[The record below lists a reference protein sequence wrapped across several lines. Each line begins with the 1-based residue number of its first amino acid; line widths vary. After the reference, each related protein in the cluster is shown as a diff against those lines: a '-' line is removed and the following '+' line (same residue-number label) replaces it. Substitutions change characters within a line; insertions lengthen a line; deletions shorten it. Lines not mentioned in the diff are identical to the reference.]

1 MPRRRKPQPRPH
13 ERARG
18 SGTVRL
24 LPSGRWQAI
33 RAREHGTQHRP
44 SRTFADRALA
54 EAWAAGE
61 PKHQTLTLGVWL
73 NRQLALQWPSYRPST
88 QENYTR
94 YVAACAPLASRPLAD
109 LTLDDWQMLTNVL
122 LDRWAR
128 SRVRVWR
135 QAINSLLK
143 PAIRRFIDH
152 NHLRDVKLP
161 RAVDQPARAWKREE
175 VARLLVACQRD
186 RHAVWF
192 QIAIGTGARLGEL
205 RALTW
210 ADVDLRERRISIT
223 KSMNNG
229 KQTIG
234 PTKSGKHR
242 TVDLPDELVPVLT
255 AHRARQK
262 PSQRLVFGDPHDRA
276 YSGTTYWRVV
286 QRICDRAGVR
296 RLPQHSLR
304 HAAASTMLAAG
315 VSPVEVAAQL
325 GHTVG
330 TLLSTYSH
338 LINAD
343 ERRGARALGA
353 LFSAVSEP
361 AITDFGAGAE
371 V

>member
-1 MPRRRKPQPRPH
+1 M
-13 ERARG
+13 
-18 SGTVRL
+18 
-24 LPSGRWQAI
+24 
-33 RAREHGTQHRP
+33 
-44 SRTFADRALA
+44 
-54 EAWAAGE
+54 
-61 PKHQTLTLGVWL
+61 TLGTWL

-94 YVAACAPLASRPLAD
+94 YVAACALLAARPLAE
-109 LTLDDWQMLTNVL
+109 LTLDDWQALTNAL

-143 PAIRRFIDH
+143 PAVRRFIDH

-175 VARLLVACQRD
+175 VARLLVACKPD

-234 PTKSGKHR
+234 PTKTGKHR

-255 AHRARQK
+255 AHRARQR
-262 PSQRLVFGDPHDRA
+262 PSQRLVFGDAHDRA
-276 YSGTTYWRVV
+276 YSGTTFWRVV
-286 QRICDRAGVR
+286 QRVCDRAGVR

-304 HAAASTMLAAG
+304 HTCCSLMLAAG
-315 VSPVEVAAQL
+315 VSPPEVAAQA
-325 GHTVG
+325 GHTVS
-330 TLLSTYSH
+330 TLLSTYAAA
-338 LINAD
+338 ID
-343 ERRGARALGA
+343 QDRRRGAQALNDVFLGVSGA
-353 LFSAVSEP
+353 VGVDVGVGSE
-361 AITDFGAGAE
+361 